1 MPGPVPA
8 VTILRC
14 LLEVTPDTGG
24 VPQAAEQQLL
34 DLDSTVVVM
43 LGLFLLLALV
53 LTQWLWKPYLRVRE
67 ERVRRVE
74 GARAE
79 AERLDANSAGR
90 LARIEAQLAEA
101 RKAGHAERA
110 QVRALALAREQQVVA
125 EAQAAAFKM
134 LAEARSKLDAT
145 LAAERARLAD
155 SAATLGREIAEKAL
169 GRRLAS

>member
-1 MPGPVPA
+1 
-8 VTILRC
+8 VTTIRC
-14 LLEVTPDTGG
+14 LLEVTPDIGSA
-24 VPQAAEQQLL
+24 PQAGEQQLL
-34 DLDSTVVVM
+34 DIDSTVFVM
-43 LGLFLLLALV
+43 LGLFLLLTFI
-53 LTQWLWKPYLRVRE
+53 LTRWLWKPYLRVRD

-79 AERLDANSAGR
+79 VERLDANSAGR

-110 QVRALALAREQQVVA
+110 QMRALALVREQQIVT
-125 EAQAAAFKM
+125 EAQAAAHKM
-134 LAEARSKLDAT
+134 LAEAWTKLDAT
-145 LAAERARLAD
+145 LTAERARLQA